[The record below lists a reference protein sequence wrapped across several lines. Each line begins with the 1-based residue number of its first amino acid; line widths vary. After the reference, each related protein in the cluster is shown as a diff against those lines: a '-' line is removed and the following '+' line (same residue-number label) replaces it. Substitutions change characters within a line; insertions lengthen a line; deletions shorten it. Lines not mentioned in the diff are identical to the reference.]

1 MQMPQ
6 YSPQQL
12 VSIDEAVI
20 DDHTNIQRKGWSLQ
34 GCVCW
39 NLGCWVWWSQQGV
52 MLIKLGNRWP
62 RVKPGELDQTD
73 GNFSSVIHQQIHCW
87 SGYIMRIHDIIT
99 TRLYHYRLASILLS
113 DDATLMWYD
122 DMVQNI
128 LTVCT
133 EQASCMGRSILFC
146 LHLVSMVLELDIFEG
161 SVNCERF
168 IDLLHN
174 HLVSFIYT

>member
-1 MQMPQ
+1 
-6 YSPQQL
+6 
-12 VSIDEAVI
+12 
-20 DDHTNIQRKGWSLQ
+20 
-34 GCVCW
+34 
-39 NLGCWVWWSQQGV
+39 
-52 MLIKLGNRWP
+52 
-62 RVKPGELDQTD
+62 
-73 GNFSSVIHQQIHCW
+73 
-87 SGYIMRIHDIIT
+87 MRIHDIIT

-113 DDATLMWYD
+113 DDATLMRYD